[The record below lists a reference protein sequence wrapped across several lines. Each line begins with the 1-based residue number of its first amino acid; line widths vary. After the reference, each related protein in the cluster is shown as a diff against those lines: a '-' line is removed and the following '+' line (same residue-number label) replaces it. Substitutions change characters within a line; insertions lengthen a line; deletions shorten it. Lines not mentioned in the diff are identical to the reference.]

1 MLTLYQ
7 PGFILTAWE
16 DDIATTVKD
25 GFEWG
30 EDMMFKFYDVSLD
43 TEYVIDESAFSTV
56 SSAGPMT
63 EPLIAAYTG
72 GFGAGQYSVRSLCFD
87 GPGMAVPNSFAL
99 YQNYPNP
106 FNPTT
111 VIKYDIPFQSE
122 VKLEVFNI
130 LGQRVAVLIDGVKPA
145 GYKQIIWNGD
155 NVSSGLYIYRLEAS
169 SVDGTNKFN
178 SLKKMVLIK

>member
-43 TEYVIDESAFSTV
+43 TEYVIDESAFSSV
-56 SSAGPMT
+56 SSANPQT
-63 EPLIAAYTG
+63 EPVIAAHTG

-87 GPGMAVPNSFAL
+87 GPGVAVPNSYAL
-99 YQNYPNP
+99 HQNYPNP
-106 FNPTT
+106 FNPATL
-111 VIKYDIPFQSE
+111 INYDLPKHSRVTLDIY
-122 VKLEVFNI
+122 NI
-130 LGQRVAVLIDGVKPA
+130 LGQKIVTLVNDVQAAGFKSVKWEA
-145 GYKQIIWNGD
+145 DAY
-155 NVSSGLYIYRLEAS
+155 SSGLYIYKLDAKSR
-169 SVDGTNKFN
+169 DGNQKYN
-178 SLKKMVLIK
+178 SIKKMILIK